1 MTTSAGPA
9 TRFELADDFV
19 TVNEYFHDQGW
30 SDGLP
35 VMPPTEDAVAAM
47 VAAGPLA
54 ASDVLGIM
62 SPIEGTVTVEK
73 VAANA
78 VMAGCKPAYFPVVI
92 AGVKALL
99 QPKYNVG
106 SVSTTT
112 GGAAPCFIVSGSIAD
127 ALEINGGTAC
137 MGSGFRANAT
147 IGRALR
153 LVIRNIGG
161 AIPGEMDKGT
171 LAFPG
176 RYSLLF
182 AENEARNPWEPL
194 RVNRGYAIED
204 STISVMGIRGIHYIN
219 EGAQETG
226 LGNLETIAGSMRRMG
241 LVNYLHQLHRTAIG
255 LVLGPEHAHEIAE
268 DGFSRQDVQQYLF
281 EHARMPVRDLDSRS
295 YWNFRQWPEE
305 YEADN
310 PDFMVPIV
318 YAPEDFVIVV
328 AGGDGRHSA
337 WLSSW
342 YMTQCVT
349 ERIEIEGSMQPIEK
363 KTGL

>member
-1 MTTSAGPA
+1 MSEARTIGPA
-9 TRFELADDFV
+9 TRIDIDNDYVA
-19 TVNEYFHDQGW
+19 VNEYFHQQGW

-47 VAAGPLA
+47 IAGGPLPG
-54 ASDVLGIM
+54 DHVLGVM
-62 SPIEGTVTVEK
+62 PPVDGTVTVEK

-78 VMAGCKPAYFPVVI
+78 VMAGCRPDYFPVVV
-92 AGVKALL
+92 AGVKAML

-112 GGAAPCFIVSGSIAD
+112 GGAAPCFMVSGAIAD
-127 ALEINGGTAC
+127 KIEINSGTAC

-153 LVIRNIGG
+153 LVIRNIAG
-161 AIPGEMDKGT
+161 AVPGEMDKGT

-182 AENEARNPWEPL
+182 AENEKRNPWDPL
-194 RVNRGYAIED
+194 RVNRGFGQED
-204 STISVMGIRGIHYIN
+204 STISVIGIRGIHYIN

-241 LVNYLHQLHRTAIG
+241 LVNYLHQSHRTAVG
-255 LVLGPEHAHEIAE
+255 LVMGPEHALEIAK
-268 DGFSRQDVQQYLF
+268 DGFSRKDVQQYLF
-281 EHARMPVRDLDSRS
+281 EHARMPVRELASRS
-295 YWNFRQWPEE
+295 YWNFRKWPEE

-318 YAPEDFVIVV
+318 YAPEDFVITV

-342 YMTQCVT
+342 YMTQCSTEKIVT
-349 ERIEIEGSMQPIEK
+349 
-363 KTGL
+363 